1 MTVFCTTCSAE
12 KDRSE
17 GELPAI
23 QRYQSPRI
31 ESVYAAA
38 RSLGL
43 EFLILSGK
51 YGILKPSDPIP
62 YYDHLLQS
70 SEVSE
75 HSKKVADQLEALGVK
90 DLVFFTRP
98 SSDDENVKPYRD
110 CIRIASQKAGIE
122 LKFVD
127 LPANDAQ

>member
-1 MTVFCTTCSAE
+1 MTVFCTYCSAK
-12 KDRSE
+12 KDRSQ

-23 QRYQSPRI
+23 QRYRSHRI
-31 ESVYAAA
+31 KSVYIAA

-43 EFLILSGK
+43 KFLILSGK
-51 YGILKPSDPIP
+51 YGILEPSDPIP

-90 DLVFFTRP
+90 NLIFFTR
-98 SSDDENVKPYRD
+98 SFSDDENLKPYFD
-110 CIRIASQKAGIE
+110 CIKFASQKAGIE
-122 LKFVD
+122 LKFVE
-127 LPANDAQ
+127 LATNDA